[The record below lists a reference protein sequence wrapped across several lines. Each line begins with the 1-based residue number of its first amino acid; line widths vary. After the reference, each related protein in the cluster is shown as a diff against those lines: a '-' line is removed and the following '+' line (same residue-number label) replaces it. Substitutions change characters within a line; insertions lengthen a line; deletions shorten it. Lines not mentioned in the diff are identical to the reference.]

1 MSLNATRPEATYAE
15 QELGSSMTGPN
26 NTEFTLASVRRHV
39 RHRLTVAKEG
49 CDRELRFIVSD
60 ITAFVEEHLHLP
72 PAVAESDADAEEV
85 LQDVRSSSYG
95 LSPRTA
101 YSDLEDEADLMDREI
116 GMHSQGEPLAIAF
129 NRSL

>member
-1 MSLNATRPEATYAE
+1 MSLNATRPEPSDPVPDFNHGVPN
-15 QELGSSMTGPN
+15 LGN
-26 NTEFTLASVRRHV
+26 NDFTLASVRRHV

-72 PAVAESDADAEEV
+72 PAVVDSDFDPEEV
-85 LQDVRSSSYG
+85 LQDSRTTYA

-101 YSDLEDEADLMDREI
+101 YSDLEDETDIMDREL
-116 GMHSQGEPLAIAF
+116 GMHSQGEV
-129 NRSL
+129 